1 MCFMQT
7 PVVSEFTVRTS
18 GGAIGPPS
26 VEAGTVLSVDKTL
39 AIVEAL
45 LRDDQPTSARVI
57 AARLGINRTT
67 THRLLNAL
75 THRGWVEKAPA
86 GAGYRLSLRFL
97 ALARTAL
104 LGRDFVDEVRPT
116 LERLSALSR
125 ETVHLGVLDGFE
137 VVHVDKVDS
146 PEMVGVASKIG
157 TRAVPHVTALGKA
170 LLAAEAADVVESYLV
185 HARAL
190 PAPYRLADEVALRRD
205 LGRAR
210 ERGYSLDDEESTA
223 GVRCLGVAILG
234 AGGAPLFALSI
245 TGPAAR
251 FTAARAAACAPEAM
265 TAARALSLKFGWA
278 PEPAPAAGAA
288 RAAR

>member
-1 MCFMQT
+1 MMN
-7 PVVSEFTVRTS
+7 ES
-18 GGAIGPPS
+18 GPEVHHVNGDYRPLVDGGP
-26 VEAGTVLSVDKTL
+26 VLSVDKAL
-39 AIVEAL
+39 AIVEVL
-45 LRDDQPTSARVI
+45 LRDDQPASARTI
-57 AARLGINRTT
+57 ANRLGINRTT

-75 THRGWVEKAPA
+75 VHRGWVEKAPD
-86 GAGYRLSLRFL
+86 GGGYRLSLRFL
-97 ALARTAL
+97 ALARTSL

-170 LLAAEAADVVESYLV
+170 LLAAGPEETLAAYLA

-190 PAPYRLADEVALRRD
+190 PPPFRLTAEAALRHD
-205 LGRAR
+205 LARAR

-223 GVRCLGVAILG
+223 GVRCLGVPIFG
-234 AGGAPLFALSI
+234 AAGEPLFAVSI

-251 FTAARAAACAPEAM
+251 FTAARAAACAPEAL
-265 TAARALSLKFGWA
+265 AAAAALSRQFGWS
-278 PEPAPAAGAA
+278 PAPVAPTEPV